1 MKSIVKPVIVVEG
14 TSDVNKLSL
23 LVDADYVVTNG
34 SEVSRET
41 LRYIKEL
48 SKTRQIIILTDPDY
62 PGERIRNIIC
72 ISFFFF
78 IFN

>member
-1 MKSIVKPVIVVEG
+1 MKSVLKPVIVVEG

-41 LRYIKEL
+41 LRYI
-48 SKTRQIIILTDPDY
+48 R
-62 PGERIRNIIC
+62 
-72 ISFFFF
+72 
-78 IFN
+78 